1 MKKIIITL
9 FIVLNLHAQTYEGLL
24 ELAINNNAQLQIV
37 QSQGEQAELQGQM
50 TTRLENPN
58 VEFELS
64 DFSNRRLLRE
74 NQIGARTGISQSLL
88 LPWVKEDKERL
99 TQTQVG
105 EQEQSFRL
113 SKADFVYRFNRQY
126 LVYKEAVKKKELEA
140 EALEISKKIVAVAQ
154 GRFNGGSIAKS
165 ELLQAKIEQN
175 EVLSQFKAFSLQA
188 LQEKN
193 RLLRLANVETSF
205 DVDAEHTFV
214 ESTNSSTHPLL
225 ELTKKR
231 EQVAKAKLEVAS
243 HSVETIGLFSEIEAE
258 PDQDIFRVGVSIPLP
273 VFNNKSQEKQ
283 LAKIALN
290 NQKLALETQQRALDL
305 ELPQLRHEIEVQEAL
320 KNSYEALAEEQ
331 KSLLKVYQSGYSIA
345 KINILKLSTLKNALL
360 MTQKELLSTNL
371 SIERNSI
378 KINYLQ
384 GAYNE

>member
-24 ELAINNNAQLQIV
+24 ELAINNNAQLQIA

-64 DFSNRRLLRE
+64 NFSNRRFLRE
-74 NQIGARTGISQSLL
+74 NQVGARVGATQSLL
-88 LPWVKEDKERL
+88 LPWVKEDKQRL
-99 TQTQVG
+99 TQTQVE

-113 SKADFVYRFNRQY
+113 SKADFIYRFNRQY

-231 EQVAKAKLEVAS
+231 EQVAKAKLNVAS

-360 MTQKELLSTNL
+360 ITQKELLATNL

>member
-193 RLLRLANVETSF
+193 RLLRLANVETFF

-214 ESTNSSTHPLL
+214 ESVNSSTHPLL

-231 EQVAKAKLEVAS
+231 EQVAKAKLKVAS

>member
-1 MKKIIITL
+1 MKKNIIGL
-9 FIVLNLHAQTYEGLL
+9 FCVAMLHAQNYDALL
-24 ELAINNNAQLQIV
+24 ELAINNNAQLQIA
-37 QSQGEQAELQGQM
+37 QSQGEQAKLQGQM

-64 DFSNRRLLRE
+64 DFSSRRLLRE

-99 TQTQVG
+99 TQTQVE

-113 SKADFVYRFNRQY
+113 SKADFIYRFNRQY

-165 ELLQAKIEQN
+165 ELLQVKIEQN

-214 ESTNSSTHPLL
+214 ESANSSTHPLL

-320 KNSYEALAEEQ
+320 KSSYEALAEEQ

-360 MTQKELLSTNL
+360 ITQKELLATNL